1 MLLCN
6 FFCCESGAGR
16 VSRTLYSLSG
26 GSSNGSVGFAVNYP
40 CYGCPRGGMCTGGA
54 VVATPQHWGA
64 ADDTGVVSF
73 SACPT
78 GYAQDLLN
86 RVDVG
91 GNLVHPL
98 VGPLSA
104 ALT

>member
-1 MLLCN
+1 MHAVVYLLLL
-6 FFCCESGAGR
+6 R
-16 VSRTLYSLSG
+16 VRCGEGLYSLSG

-78 GYAQDLLN
+78 GYGQDVLN

-91 GNLVHPL
+91 GKLATWCIHWSDP
-98 VGPLSA
+98 
-104 ALT
+104 

>member
-1 MLLCN
+1 
-6 FFCCESGAGR
+6 
-16 VSRTLYSLSG
+16 
-26 GSSNGSVGFAVNYP
+26 
-40 CYGCPRGGMCTGGA
+40 